1 MSAPIEVLVWNEFRH
16 ETRGDETVLRH
27 YPDGIHRVIADGL
40 AESLG
45 DRTVSVAYWLPDRE
59 RFVDEHGRPV
69 ELPAPGSGRAWTAV
83 ERDGKRVLGALAI
96 GGPKMKLHKACV
108 RRLFESNEEILD
120 IDRVYEIAKEALG

>member
-1 MSAPIEVLVWNEFRH
+1 MWRGIDSIEVLADFNAAEP
-16 ETRGDETVLRH
+16 L
-27 YPDGIHRVIADGL
+27 GIEDTEANDDL
-40 AESLG
+40 A
-45 DRTVSVAYWLPDRE
+45 
-59 RFVDEHGRPV
+59 
-69 ELPAPGSGRAWTAV
+69 